1 MSNERDLKVVAEFDS
16 EIDASIVQ
24 GMLSANGITAG
35 ILGDNTASDL
45 LRGSDKELWKLVVNP
60 EDYEEALQLINT
72 PTEKQADE

>member
-35 ILGDNTASDL
+35 IWGDNTASNL
-45 LRGSDKELWKLVVNP
+45 LRGSDKGLWKLVVNP

>member
-35 ILGDNTASDL
+35 ILGDNTASNL
-45 LRGSDKELWKLVVNP
+45 LRGSVNGLWKLVVNP

>member
-35 ILGDNTASDL
+35 ILGDNTASNL
-45 LRGSDKELWKLVVNP
+45 LRGSDKGLWQLVVNQ
-60 EDYEEALQLINT
+60 EDFEDALQLIST
-72 PTEKQADE
+72 PVEDQVDE

>member
-24 GMLSANGITAG
+24 GMLSANGITAS
-35 ILGDNTASDL
+35 NL
-45 LRGSDKELWKLVVNP
+45 LRGSDKGLWKLVVNP

>member
-35 ILGDNTASDL
+35 ILGDF
-45 LRGSDKELWKLVVNP
+45 GSWW
-60 EDYEEALQLINT
+60 
-72 PTEKQADE
+72 

>member
-35 ILGDNTASDL
+35 ILGDNTASNL
-45 LRGSDKELWKLVVNP
+45 LRGSDKGLWQLVVNQ
-60 EDYEEALQLINT
+60 EDFEDALQLIST
-72 PTEKQADE
+72 PVEDQADE

>member
-35 ILGDNTASDL
+35 ILGDNTASNL
-45 LRGSDKELWKLVVNP
+45 LRGSDKGLWKPVVNP

>member
-35 ILGDNTASDL
+35 ILGDNTASNL
-45 LRGSDKELWKLVVNP
+45 LRGSDKGLWKLVVNP
-60 EDYEEALQLINT
+60 EDYKEALQLINT

>member
-1 MSNERDLKVVAEFDS
+1 MTNEGDLKVLAQFES
-16 EIDASIVQ
+16 EVEASIVK

-35 ILGDNTASDL
+35 ILGDNTASNL
-45 LRGSDKELWKLVVNP
+45 LRGSDKGLWKLVVNP